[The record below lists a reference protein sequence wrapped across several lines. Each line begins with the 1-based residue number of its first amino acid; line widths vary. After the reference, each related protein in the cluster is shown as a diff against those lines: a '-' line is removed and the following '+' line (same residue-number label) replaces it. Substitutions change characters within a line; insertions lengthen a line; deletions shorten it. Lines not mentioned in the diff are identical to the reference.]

1 MNTLTCE
8 PENTVNQT
16 QEVAK
21 RGRGRPPKPKTES
34 SQSVSPNR
42 DSEVKKSRGRPAKY
56 APEERKEKYLE
67 KIKNWQ
73 EENADKVKEYNR
85 QGAKTFYD
93 NNKEKCK
100 TKNTDYQI
108 RARKALIFLSDLL
121 DHWDNLK
128 DNSDIYKSMVREIVD
143 NKKSIII

>member
-1 MNTLTCE
+1 MNTLNSE

-34 SQSVSPNR
+34 SQSISPNR
-42 DSEVKKSRGRPAKY
+42 DSEVKKARGRPAKY

-73 EENADKVKEYNR
+73 EENADKVKENCKAYR
-85 QGAKTFYD
+85 D
-93 NNKEKCK
+93 SHKEQLLSYH
-100 TKNTDYQI
+100 TDYQA
-108 RARKALIFLSDLL
+108 RARKALILLSDLL
-121 DHWDNLK
+121 DHWDDLQDDK
-128 DNSDIYKSMVREIVD
+128 YKSMVREIVE
-143 NKKSIII
+143 NKKSIIY

>member
-1 MNTLTCE
+1 MNTLNSE

-16 QEVAK
+16 QEVVK

-34 SQSVSPNR
+34 SQSISPNR

-73 EENADKVKEYNR
+73 EENADKVKEYNHKWR
-85 QGAKTFYD
+85 QDHYEEYKKINSEGQKKRMERLISAYKILQKVWGND
-93 NNKEKCK
+93 NITNLLSEEDKQSM
-100 TKNTDYQI
+100 N
-108 RARKALIFLSDLL
+108 LIF
-121 DHWDNLK
+121 
-128 DNSDIYKSMVREIVD
+128 NSRQIEI
-143 NKKSIII
+143 N